1 MKPSSNAATR
11 PPSSDPGPLGLLRC
25 RYTVPAQ
32 SASTNSST
40 KIVYSASALLRRMP
54 ACASSRSVPFIQS
67 SPPGTSAMT
76 YRNRSRPRADFL
88 RRLAP
93 AKTRLVPFIHSSPP
107 GTSAMTYRNR
117 SRPRADFLRR
127 VARAATT
134 MACDCSPSRRSL
146 SGSSCA
152 RKSSMPVHKSR
163 LSVAPVNR
171 KRSRSYTIAIPVS
184 SSYLDIGQLADH
196 QNPHNL
202 RTDRVGEELDA
213 HRIGP
218 QQPHILGLQNPEADA
233 HHQRQAAQQG
243 GRKTLL
249 RGVRLQF
256 RRHVQALAHQSRK
269 VLQHAHHVGAR
280 LPLQDERGD
289 EELQVEQRH
298 ALAQFMQ
305 RGFHLRP
312 QRQFLH
318 QLLELHLHRVAGLGG
333 DGL

>member
-32 SASTNSST
+32 STSTNSST

-54 ACASSRSVPFIQS
+54 ACASSLSVPFIQS

-76 YRNRSRPRADFL
+76 YRNRP
-88 RRLAP
+88 
-93 AKTRLVPFIHSSPP
+93 
-107 GTSAMTYRNR
+107 
-117 SRPRADFLRR
+117 RPRADFLRR

-134 MACDCSPSRRSL
+134 IAWDCSPSRRSL

-184 SSYLDIGQLADH
+184 SSYLDIGQLANH

-213 HRIGP
+213 HRISP
-218 QQPHILGLQNPEADA
+218 QQSHILGLQNPEADA
-233 HHQRQAAQQG
+233 HHQRQAAQQA

-249 RGVRLQF
+249 RGVRLQLG
-256 RRHVQALAHQSRK
+256 RHVQTLAHQSRK

-305 RGFHLRP
+305 RRFHLRA
-312 QRQFLH
+312 QRQFFH

>member
-1 MKPSSNAATR
+1 M
-11 PPSSDPGPLGLLRC
+11 
-25 RYTVPAQ
+25 PAQ
-32 SASTNSST
+32 SVNTNSST
-40 KIVYSASALLRRMP
+40 KIEYSASALLRRMP
-54 ACASSRSVPFIQS
+54 ACASSFSVPFIQS

-76 YRNRSRPRADFL
+76 YRNRS
-88 RRLAP
+88 
-93 AKTRLVPFIHSSPP
+93 SPC
-107 GTSAMTYRNR
+107 
-117 SRPRADFLRR
+117 ADFLRR

-134 MACDCSPSRRSL
+134 MACDCSPSSRSL
-146 SGSSCA
+146 NGSSWA
-152 RKSSMPVHKSR
+152 RKISKPVQNSSV
-163 LSVAPVNR
+163 SVAPVNR
-171 KRSRSYTIAIPVS
+171 KRSRSFTIAMASP
-184 SSYLDIGQLADH
+184 SSYLDVGQLADD
-196 QNPHNL
+196 QDAHNL

-213 HRIGP
+213 HWIGP